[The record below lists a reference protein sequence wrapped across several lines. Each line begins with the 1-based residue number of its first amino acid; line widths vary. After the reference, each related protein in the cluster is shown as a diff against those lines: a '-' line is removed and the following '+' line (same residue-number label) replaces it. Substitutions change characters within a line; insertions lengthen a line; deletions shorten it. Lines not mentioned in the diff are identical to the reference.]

1 ISALLALPPT
11 RASTIAED
19 TASAIVEALV
29 GGKASKAEIAAAVK
43 SVAR

>member
-1 ISALLALPPT
+1 
-11 RASTIAED
+11 
-19 TASAIVEALV
+19 EALV